1 MIFSIC
7 GVCLIAITFL
17 AELILDFKNKRNAVV
32 SIGKEEKQQIG
43 GDLDSPANKKL
54 KHVSEDNEK
63 QKAETEREKKEKKK
77 DFSKIRKTEGME
89 DMDVTMTQCKW
100 FMF

>member
-7 GVCLIAITFL
+7 GAILIAITFL
-17 AELILDFKNKRNAVV
+17 AELILDLKKKRNAVV

-43 GDLDSPANKKL
+43 GDLDSPSNKKL
-54 KHVSEDNEK
+54 KHVSEDDEK

-77 DFSKIRKTEGME
+77 DFGKIRKIEGIE
-89 DMDVTMTQCKW
+89 DMDVTMAQCKW